1 MQQMDSTLDL
11 LNPYHRVQEDT
22 RKRLGKYGLVN
33 SALDVLGVWT
43 LAHVKLAR
51 TDEDSIR
58 HGIEVL
64 GRVARE
70 RMAADPLRQEGPSA
84 HL

>member
-1 MQQMDSTLDL
+1 MLRHCTLARVEVITLILQQMDSTLDL

-51 TDEDSIR
+51 TDE
-58 HGIEVL
+58 EL
-64 GRVARE
+64 
-70 RMAADPLRQEGPSA
+70 
-84 HL
+84 